1 MSLEK
6 ILHKIQSQINDLA
19 PTLELFI
26 DETIQPSVESCETL
40 QDQLIKLQENIA
52 VYKYKKINNEISPSF
67 NIHAK
72 VSETPVVIEKIPELQ
87 TEKTPEPIQEKVQEK
102 IEIADI
108 KTEVVETEN
117 KIFSPISIGINDKFR
132 FINELFKQNGSEYGI
147 ALEQLNSLKSWN
159 DTEVYLNSLKNLYNW
174 NETNDVVKYFFSIA
188 KKRYN

>member
-40 QDQLIKLQENIA
+40 QDQLIMLQENIA

-72 VSETPVVIEKIPELQ
+72 VSETPVVIEKIPEPE
-87 TEKTPEPIQEKVQEK
+87 TEKIPEPIQDKVQEK
-102 IEIADI
+102 IEIEDI
-108 KTEVVETEN
+108 KTEVLETEN
-117 KIFSPISIGINDKFR
+117 KILELLKIEKEELIYNLNILINTFH
-132 FINELFKQNGSEYGI
+132 I
-147 ALEQLNSLKSWN
+147 LKEEN
-159 DTEVYLNSLKNLYNW
+159 VYSLYNQGSLF
-174 NETNDVVKYFFSIA
+174 T
-188 KKRYN
+188 